1 MVTRVREDPVS
12 TNGVRKGVL
21 CLAVAAMASMSPIA
35 ASSKAMGSSTVSDAS
50 LAATI
55 NLKLKDLPSAIKW
68 SPPVPRSPG
77 TGDGRLFVACMKAR
91 GGEAASISS
100 DLFGI
105 VGKPSGVDTVDVESP
120 AYERSSGGFPIVT
133 SDVVFVTSAAQAA
146 DDLAA
151 MKTRADLACRP
162 KIFGAG
168 FSKAGIKET
177 ESRRSRPSYGTGNG
191 GVHVRSEFT
200 GAGLPSPNYSDFYY
214 YVDGRAEITIGF
226 GSSVA
231 QPFSSALADAVVAKI
246 MTRAKSVLG

>member
-1 MVTRVREDPVS
+1 MPS
-12 TNGVRKGVL
+12 
-21 CLAVAAMASMSPIA
+21 IA
-35 ASSKAMGSSTVSDAS
+35 ASAKAMGSSAASDAS
-50 LAATI
+50 LAAKI
-55 NLKLKDLPSAIKW
+55 NLTFIDLPSAIKW

-77 TGDGRLFVACMKAR
+77 TGDGRLFVACMKAK
-91 GGEAASISS
+91 GGVATNISP

-105 VGKPSGVDTVDVESP
+105 VGKPGGVDTVDLESP

-133 SDVVFVTSAAQAA
+133 SDVVFVTSAEQAT

-151 MKTRADLACRP
+151 MKTKADLACLP
-162 KIFGAG
+162 KIYGRG
-168 FSKAGIKET
+168 FSRYIRVT
-177 ESRRSRPSYGTGNG
+177 VSRRSRPSYGTGNG
-191 GVHVRSEFT
+191 GVHARSAFT

-231 QPFSSALADAVVAKI
+231 QPFSSSLADAVVAKI